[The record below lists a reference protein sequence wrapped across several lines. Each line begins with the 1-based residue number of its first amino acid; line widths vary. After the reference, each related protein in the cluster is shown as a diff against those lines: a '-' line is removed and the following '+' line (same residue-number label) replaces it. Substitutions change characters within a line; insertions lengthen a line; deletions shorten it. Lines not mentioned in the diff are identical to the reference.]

1 MEVILLEKVRNLGD
15 LGEQIRVKSGFGRNF
30 LIPQGKAVM
39 ATKDNVAKFEE
50 RRAEL
55 EAKAAE
61 KIAAAQ
67 ARAAKL
73 AELGSV
79 TITANA
85 GDEGKLF
92 GSIDAGNIADAITAA
107 GVDVAKMEVKLP
119 EGSIRHTGEFELAIQ
134 LHTDVTQ
141 KVTIEVIA
149 E

>member
-1 MEVILLEKVRNLGD
+1 MEVILLEKVRNLGS
-15 LGEQIRVKSGFGRNF
+15 LGDQVKVRAGYGRNF

-61 KIAAAQ
+61 QHSAAQ
-67 ARAAKL
+67 ARAEQL
-73 AELGSV
+73 AALGVV
-79 TITANA
+79 TIAARA

-92 GSIDAGNIADAITAA
+92 GSVTASDVADAVSAA
-107 GVDVAKMEVKLP
+107 GVAVAKSEVKMP
-119 EGSIRHTGEFELAIQ
+119 EGALRMTGDYELMVQ
-134 LHTDVTQ
+134 LHTDVMQ
-141 KVTIEVIA
+141 AVNVQVVA